1 MWARIWL
8 ILQNISVKKH
18 TEKFLEMLVQPVLNL
33 TETEFK
39 YDFFSPD

>member
-8 ILQNISVKKH
+8 ILQNICVKKH

-33 TETEFK
+33 METEFK